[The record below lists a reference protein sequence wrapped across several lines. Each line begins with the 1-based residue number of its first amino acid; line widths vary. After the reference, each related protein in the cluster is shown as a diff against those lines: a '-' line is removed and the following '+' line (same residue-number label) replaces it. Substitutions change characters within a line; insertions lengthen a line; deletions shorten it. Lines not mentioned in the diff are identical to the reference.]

1 MIDSSGIINLISDYK
16 EVEVTFAAMLEEVVL
31 STLASG
37 AAGERW
43 RPC

>member
-1 MIDSSGIINLISDYK
+1 MIDSSGIFDLISDYK
-16 EVEVTFAAMLEEVVL
+16 EVEVTSSATLEEVVL
-31 STLASG
+31 STLASE